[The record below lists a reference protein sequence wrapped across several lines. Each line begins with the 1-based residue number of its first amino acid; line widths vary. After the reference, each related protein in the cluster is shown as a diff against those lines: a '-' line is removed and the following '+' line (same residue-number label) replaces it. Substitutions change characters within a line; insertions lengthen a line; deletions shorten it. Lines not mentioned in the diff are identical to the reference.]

1 MDRVAHKCWLSSQ
14 PDRWTEGPA
23 QVPGQGHL
31 PRPRPPEA
39 GSGWGDPGAG
49 LQILSAGGPTDFRG
63 SCLPA
68 RLVPGAHSKPESS
81 SMAAPAP
88 RRWTAEHPGLLQEP
102 DGRALGRS
110 RGRGPPGGRGRG
122 EGTLRWGN
130 VEEEP
135 RGGRAPGG
143 RGRGGPGPR
152 PSQRRLLLLQRV
164 RRRVAR
170 RLQGRQLE
178 QRWAAARAG
187 PLKRAPAVHA
197 ARRRRPRV
205 RARQPA
211 ALRPR
216 PRLAVGRHGER
227 GRGRARGAHAQGP
240 LRRPGPLSDGRG
252 SPRGR
257 ASGQR
262 HVGARV
268 TCGRGGVSTESAGRR
283 TGKASVAW

>member
-1 MDRVAHKCWLSSQ
+1 MCLGFSGSDDNMDTSGKNSNTKSSLWGPGPFLSLSRGPMDRVAHKCWLSSQ

-122 EGTLRWGN
+122 RGPSGGETWRKNPVGD
-130 VEEEP
+130 EP
-135 RGGRAPGG
+135 REVGAVA
-143 RGRGGPGPR
+143 GP
-152 PSQRRLLLLQRV
+152 
-164 RRRVAR
+164 
-170 RLQGRQLE
+170 
-178 QRWAAARAG
+178 ARA
-187 PLKRAPAVHA
+187 
-197 ARRRRPRV
+197 
-205 RARQPA
+205 
-211 ALRPR
+211 
-216 PRLAVGRHGER
+216 RH
-227 GRGRARGAHAQGP
+227 
-240 LRRPGPLSDGRG
+240 
-252 SPRGR
+252 
-257 ASGQR
+257 SGVSSCSR
-262 HVGARV
+262 E
-268 TCGRGGVSTESAGRR
+268 CGGVWHDGCRDASLSSAGRR
-283 TGKASVAW
+283 RARGL